1 MEEKQSKA
9 LTACKKHVPVNV
21 NPISWYLMCAYA
33 YYVQDEPMTDD
44 HSFDY
49 LCRTLLENFD
59 DLPDHPHK
67 HLITKDN
74 LKAGTYLGEYP
85 NMLKDSVSHYKWFV
99 LEWRHAPSKKKVKKK
114 AKKSEKNDV
123 SIMEK

>member
-1 MEEKQSKA
+1 MDDTSSKA
-9 LTACKKHVPVNV
+9 LTACKQYCPVNV
-21 NPISWYLMCAYA
+21 NPISWYLMSAYA

-49 LCRTLLENFD
+49 LCKALLENFD
-59 DLPDHPHK
+59 DLPNHPHK
-67 HLITKDN
+67 HLLTRDN

-99 LEWRHAPSKKKVKKK
+99 LEWRHASVVKPKKK
-114 AKKSEKNDV
+114 AKKVGKN
-123 SIMEK
+123 SQKK